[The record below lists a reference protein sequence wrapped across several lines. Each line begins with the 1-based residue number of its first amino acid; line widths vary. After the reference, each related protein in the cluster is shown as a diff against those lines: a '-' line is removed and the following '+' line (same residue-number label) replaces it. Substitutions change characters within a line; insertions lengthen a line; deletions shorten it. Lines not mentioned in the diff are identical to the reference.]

1 MINAF
6 ISKLKEEEE
15 TTQKSLKYFS
25 FFFNVDLMSR
35 NITVVMFYFRKI
47 NLKNYDLCSNKLAS
61 IYTYSFFL
69 IKFNLFFFLKQTWL

>member
-6 ISKLKEEEE
+6 ISKLKEEE

-69 IKFNLFFFLKQTWL
+69 IKFNLFFF